1 MHREIDKRL
10 VQAKKRVCTAQKLQ
24 TMLHRVRQSLKNET
38 DRCLVLTQQLKREE
52 LDVIRLEEFSLAAFL
67 YSILSTEEQC
77 LVRETQEYLTVKRKY
92 NKSLQ
97 AIAAGREEVRC
108 LQEELAKFE
117 RAEIDYQAL
126 IQEKEKY
133 LFDVGDDQAERLL
146 TLSEELADLRCDR
159 KELQAAIQAGEAT
172 LKSLQQVSSDLQSA
186 ANWGTWD
193 LLGGGMVATLAKH
206 TGIDSARRHTQ
217 QAQQHLKHFQTE
229 LVDVGQ
235 RLSISLDISE
245 FSKFSDCFFDG
256 LITDWLIQSNIQ
268 QGLSACAD
276 AMARVT
282 VAMGMCHIR
291 LTETQENIE
300 SAKNSR
306 LALIEQS

>member
-1 MHREIDKRL
+1 M
-10 VQAKKRVCTAQKLQ
+10 T
-24 TMLHRVRQSLKNET
+24 
-38 DRCLVLTQQLKREE
+38 
-52 LDVIRLEEFSLAAFL
+52 RLEAFSLTTFL
-67 YSILSTEEQC
+67 YSILGTKEQH
-77 LVRETQEYLTVKRKY
+77 LAKENQEYLTVKLKY
-92 NKSLQ
+92 DESVQAATTAREKVRFLQ
-97 AIAAGREEVRC
+97 D
-108 LQEELAKFE
+108 ELAKFE
-117 RAEIDYQAL
+117 RAEIEYQAL

-146 TLSEELADLRCDR
+146 ILSEELADLRCER

-193 LLGGGMVATLAKH
+193 MLGGGMVATLAKH

-217 QAQQHLKHFQTE
+217 QAQQHLRRFQTE

-235 RLSISLDISE
+235 RFSISLDISE
-245 FSKFSDCFFDG
+245 FSKFADFFFDG
-256 LITDWLIQSNIQ
+256 LITDWLIQSKIQ